1 VYGGY
6 GHSPGGKSPVSYWR
20 LSFNSRTV
28 HVGFAVDIVVE
39 EQDFLQVLR
48 FFSVSIIPTMP
59 HMHISFIYHWHYI
72 VLATND
78 VGK

>member
-1 VYGGY
+1 
-6 GHSPGGKSPVSYWR
+6 
-20 LSFNSRTV
+20 
-28 HVGFAVDIVVE
+28 VGFAVDIVVE